1 MVAEFITQSETAEN
15 ITEALQVLKQWNPEW
30 CPRYFMS
37 DYSEAEL
44 SAVEAVFPN
53 TKTYLCDFH
62 REQAWLR
69 WCRDQKHGLIQT
81 EADNLLTLLRACAWA
96 PSTPDDQD
104 PAKCYK
110 EAVAQLKSSQ
120 VWQNHARWL
129 SSKWLPIPEVMSTC
143 QACILNYP
151 RASFFH
157 TCLNFADGTI

>member
-1 MVAEFITQSETAEN
+1 
-15 ITEALQVLKQWNPEW
+15 
-30 CPRYFMS
+30 MS

-120 VWQNHARWL
+120 VWQNHASVRQWL

-143 QACILNYP
+143 QNNVCILNYP
-151 RASFFH
+151 RAKFRRWNNLRKFSLLKFSIQFIFV
-157 TCLNFADGTI
+157 LYLLKREILLPSKFIK

>member
-1 MVAEFITQSETAEN
+1 MELPVVSMCFNPRRSKFATKA
-15 ITEALQVLKQWNPEW
+15 QVLKQWNPEW

-37 DYSEAEL
+37 DYSAAEL

-69 WCRDQKHGLIQT
+69 WCRDQKHGLTQT
-81 EADNLLTLLRACAWA
+81 EADNLLTLLRTCAWA
-96 PSTPDDQD
+96 PPIPDDQD

-120 VWQNHARWL
+120 IWQNHASVRQWL
-129 SSKWLPIPEVMSTC
+129 SSKWLPIPEVIPRCRAGFYTC
-143 QACILNYP
+143 MYYI
-151 RASFFH
+151 
-157 TCLNFADGTI
+157 